1 MRDPGGARGPDLP
14 VFSIGVAAELLGVH
28 PRTLRLY
35 ESHGLVKPR
44 RRGNKRFYSENDL
57 TWIRCVRDLIH
68 EKGIS
73 IEGIRRLLAVQRCW
87 EIKGCSE
94 DVRRQ
99 CLASRE
105 SQEPCWVLASR
116 ACPRWLDSCS
126 ACEVF
131 EAAREPR
138 ASSPRSGA
146 KKALDGRR
154 RLR

>member
-1 MRDPGGARGPDLP
+1 MHDAGGAHARDLP
-14 VFSIGVAAELLGVH
+14 VYSIGVAAELLGVH

-35 ESHGLVKPR
+35 EAHGLVKPR
-44 RRGNKRFYSENDL
+44 RRGNKRFYSENDI

-73 IEGIRRLLAVQRCW
+73 IEGIRRLLSVQRCW

-94 DVRRQ
+94 EVRTA
-99 CLASRE
+99 CLAYRE
-105 SQEPCWVLASR
+105 SREPCWILAAR
-116 ACPRWLDSCS
+116 ACPRWMDTCSC
-126 ACEVF
+126 CRVF
-131 EAAREPR
+131 EAAKEPEPSR
-138 ASSPRSGA
+138 PRSGA